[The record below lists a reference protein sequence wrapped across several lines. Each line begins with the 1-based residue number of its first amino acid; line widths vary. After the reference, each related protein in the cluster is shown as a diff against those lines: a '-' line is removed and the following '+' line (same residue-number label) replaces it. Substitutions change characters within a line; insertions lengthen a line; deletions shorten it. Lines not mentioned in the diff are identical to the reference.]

1 MSQQTSKISRLQKV
15 LDAFHGFRRGLHD
28 CLCFLS
34 MRFFGFEAT
43 YKDVQSRTW
52 PNVTHVDRNLDNADS
67 ESLEQLLKCAEC
79 EFKDAADR
87 RTLLTDKCK
96 TLLGLA
102 SSLLALLGIFSPK
115 FNVDTIVSQVLF
127 FLTVLA
133 LLNSVSLL
141 LYFFGVGPE
150 AVVKAELSETNLGI
164 QDLQKSLINKH
175 YAAIAAKDNRT
186 DFLVNVYE
194 VARFFF
200 LIALVLLTIAFSIN
214 IFSKK
219 PEQSKKTDE
228 IMRELRSQPEL
239 IEMLRGPRGNKG
251 EKGEKGERG
260 ELGLPGRKIEA
271 TPLKP

>member
-1 MSQQTSKISRLQKV
+1 MSQQSSQKSRLQKV
-15 LDAFHGFRRGLHD
+15 LDMFHGFRRSFHD
-28 CLCFLS
+28 RLSYYS
-34 MRFFGFEAT
+34 MRFFGFEVT
-43 YKDVQSRTW
+43 YEDFQGRSW
-52 PNVTHVDRNLDNADS
+52 LNVTHSDRNLDNVKS
-67 ESLEQLLKCAEC
+67 ESLEQLLKCAES
-79 EFKDAADR
+79 EFKDAGDR

-127 FLTVLA
+127 FATVLA

-141 LYFFGVGPE
+141 LYFFGVGSE
-150 AVVKAELSETNLGI
+150 AVVKAESSETNLGI
-164 QDLQKSLINKH
+164 EDLQKSLINKH

-214 IFSKK
+214 IFSQK
-219 PEQSKKTDE
+219 PEQAKKPDE
-228 IMRELRSQPEL
+228 IIRELRSQPEL

-251 EKGEKGERG
+251 EKGDKGERG
-260 ELGLPGRKIEA
+260 EPGLPGRKIEA